1 MKLPAQKYRRAES
14 RLDAIL
20 FVVTLL
26 WLITS
31 ALVVLL
37 YHPGAAHA
45 VQPRPPA
52 QEQMAQMARFHIL
65 LGPFSHPV
73 SNAPVAW
80 R

>member
-31 ALVVLL
+31 ALVVFL

-45 VQPRPPA
+45 VQPRPA
-52 QEQMAQMARFHIL
+52 QEQMARFHIL

-73 SNAPVAW
+73 SNAPVA
-80 R
+80 

>member
-1 MKLPAQKYRRAES
+1 MKLPVQKYRRAES
-14 RLDAIL
+14 RLDAVL

-45 VQPRPPA
+45 VQPRPSA
-52 QEQMAQMARFHIL
+52 QEQMARFHIL

-73 SNAPVAW
+73 SNAPVA
-80 R
+80 